1 MDAKLFKFN
10 CKLIITCIN
19 LNHYVMIGN
28 IILPIDVCAPYNT
41 DIKNLSVNQL
51 IAIAKYIKQYYGLRL
66 SVNRVAS
73 IIIEGS
79 I

>member
-1 MDAKLFKFN
+1 MDAKLFKHN

-19 LNHYVMIGN
+19 LKHYVMVGN
-28 IILPIDVCAPYNT
+28 IILPGYICAPYNT
-41 DIKNLSVNQL
+41 DINNLSVNQL
-51 IAIAKYIKQYYGLRL
+51 VTIANYIKQYYGLRL

-73 IIIEGS
+73 IIIERS